1 MKFTIEF
8 GAETLACEMVGP
20 EGAPVVA
27 VLGGISADCH
37 VTSSPE
43 HPDPGWWE
51 SVVGPGKAINTRRF
65 RVLSMDYAVRP
76 VVSTKDQADALAVAL
91 DVAGVNRLHA
101 LVGAS
106 YGGMVAL
113 AFGVS
118 HSARTERLVVIGAA
132 HESDPMATALR
143 ALQRRVIELG
153 RATDRTREGVIL
165 ARALAMT
172 TYGTAADLAD
182 RFPPASVVIPAEAG
196 IHSTPREETLD
207 VVFPVEDYL
216 LKAGER
222 FAARCSPERYLA
234 LSLSLDLHR
243 IRPEDITVPTT
254 LIALLGD
261 RIVPRSQVRELARR
275 LGGPCEVVELLSR
288 SGHDAFLKEPQAV
301 AAVLERVL
309 MSLRVSR
316 GRRVARR
323 GESRARE
330 VTS

>member
-1 MKFTIEF
+1 MKFTIAF
-8 GAETLACEMVGP
+8 GTETLNCEIVGP
-20 EGAPVVA
+20 KGAPVVA
-27 VLGGISADCH
+27 ALGGISADCH
-37 VTSSPE
+37 VTSSQDDPT
-43 HPDPGWWE
+43 PGWWE
-51 SVVGPGKAINTRRF
+51 SVVGSGKAVDTWRF

-76 VVSTKDQADALAVAL
+76 VVSTKDQADALALAL

-118 HSARTERLVVIGAA
+118 HSARTERLIVIGAA

-172 TYGTAADLAD
+172 TYGTAAELAD
-182 RFPPASVVIPAEAG
+182 RFPA
-196 IHSTPREETLD
+196 TPHEETPD

-222 FAARCSPERYLA
+222 FATRCSAERYVA

-243 IRPEDITVPTT
+243 IQPEDVTVPTT
-254 LIALLGD
+254 VIALLGD

-275 LGGPCEVVELLSR
+275 LGAPCEVVELLSR
-288 SGHDAFLKEPQAV
+288 SGHDAFLKEPQAI
-301 AAVLERVL
+301 APVLERVL
-309 MSLRVSR
+309 NSLRVSR
-316 GRRVARR
+316 GRRVPRR

>member
-8 GAETLACEMVGP
+8 GAETLNGEIVGP

-37 VTSSPE
+37 VTSSQ
-43 HPDPGWWE
+43 DDATPGWWE
-51 SVVGPGKAINTRRF
+51 SVVGSGKAVDTRRF

-76 VVSTKDQADALAVAL
+76 VISTRDQADALAGAL
-91 DVAGVNRLHA
+91 NVAGVDRLHA

-118 HSARTERLVVIGAA
+118 HFARTDRLIVIGAT

-143 ALQRRVIELG
+143 ALQRRVIEFG
-153 RATDRTREGVIL
+153 RTTDRTREGVVL

-172 TYGTAADLAD
+172 TYGTAAELAD
-182 RFPPASVVIPAEAG
+182 RFPTTRYEA
-196 IHSTPREETLD
+196 TPD
-207 VVFPVEDYL
+207 VVFPVEEYL
-216 LKAGER
+216 LNAGER
-222 FAARCSPERYLA
+222 FATGCSAERYLA

-243 IRPEDITVPTT
+243 IQPEDVTVPTT
-254 LIALLGD
+254 LIAMLGD
-261 RIVPRSQVRELARR
+261 RIVPRAQTRELARR
-275 LGGPCEVVELLSR
+275 LGAPCEVVELLSR
-288 SGHDAFLKEPQAV
+288 HGHDAFLQEPRAIT
-301 AAVLERVL
+301 AVLERVL
-309 MSLRVSR
+309 NPLRVGG
-316 GRRVARR
+316 GRRLARLT
-323 GESRARE
+323 GSRVRV